1 MAAQPNIGGPSACE
15 GSVIPFLAP
24 RRKVWLTPAARVPC
38 SNAANY
44 EKAGL
49 GRKLNFARGKIP
61 SGARAAGNVYIE
73 YQFRETAKYR
83 AKFGWPPV
91 SDVPL

>member
-1 MAAQPNIGGPSACE
+1 MTAQPNIVGPSACE
-15 GSVIPFLAP
+15 VSVIPFLAP

-49 GRKLNFARGKIP
+49 RRKLNFARGKILP
-61 SGARAAGNVYIE
+61 GGKSCRKCIYSVPV
-73 YQFRETAKYR
+73 QETAKHR
-83 AKFGWPPV
+83 AKFG
-91 SDVPL
+91 